1 MNAVVDSIDSGNRG
15 GVSVARRW
23 YAGQGAPQER
33 ALNYTALLPADDEWS
48 RDNVLRAI
56 VADALQRNGQVVD
69 EDTLEAT
76 VASVSAPGGALAQ
89 TALTWKLH
97 PGETR
102 ADGRAAPPFHGYAV
116 EVPTNL
122 QSSLVDYAKTWSAQR
137 DAGPEAPIDKPL
149 AELQQLARSGGHGD
163 IAQTLAA
170 LEAAIRAGNAA
181 NQAGKP
187 IDAVAMAAVL
197 QFATSTGREREAAK
211 ILERYSAVKGVANDA
226 KLIGQDAERVFN
238 GRDPITRKPLDTDR
252 RVDAAFDLLGN
263 GFKMAGDVGATALLL
278 GARNSGLVSGL
289 IGVAPAGVAIVA
301 FAAGAYQLIKHIREE
316 LLAPRWEEFRERF
329 PFAEGLEPRK
339 AINGVMR
346 QISGMPT
353 DAGNAMSTATRVLD
367 ALGENVET
375 RERFLAFLKQK
386 VQPESLVDILAS
398 GQGLERLSAQQAV
411 DLAKAAK
418 SSSREFLD
426 LELKDVKRYVRDR
439 DGDRERGTYL
449 LPAAAQEAANR
460 NTNKLGGAIDEG
472 LRVAGALTSGAN
484 SLNGMDKDMLDK
496 LKGVDTAQVKLSQQQ
511 QQNLAAA
518 LVPVTRDGGLTQV
531 DHLFAN
537 KDGSKL
543 FAVQG
548 DPQSATRR
556 MVSIDVA
563 AGASQSLEVSSQLAA
578 RNMASGET
586 TQQQATQS
594 GGRGF

>member
-1 MNAVVDSIDSGNRG
+1 MNAVVDSIDSGNRS

-102 ADGRAAPPFHGYAV
+102 ADGRASPPFHGYAV
-116 EVPTNL
+116 EVPAHL
-122 QSSLVDYAKTWSAQR
+122 QSSLVGYAKTWSAQR
-137 DAGPEAPIDKPL
+137 DAGPEAPIDQPL

-170 LEAAIRAGNAA
+170 LEAAIKAGSAA

-367 ALGENVET
+367 ALGENAET

-418 SSSREFLD
+418 GSSREFLD

-484 SLNGMDKDMLDK
+484 SLNGMYKDMLDK

-531 DHLFAN
+531 DHLFAS

-586 TQQQATQS
+586 TQQQATQN
-594 GGRGF
+594 GGRGL